1 MICRSLRV
9 SGLRKNVIPIIPLIK
24 IKQVGIMDITNIGG
38 VAMGQE
44 ELMNKIAELERE
56 IAILPEGSITKKKIK
71 DKEYYYHRITIN
83 GKRTETYLDFAEVP
97 ELKAQIEKRK
107 VLEKQLKELRLLV
120 VPEEETDIEEKEQL
134 AFKTTV
140 RVGKQLKS
148 QIALT
153 KKYRKRECIKEL
165 RKYIFGSQLDKVFI
179 IYGLRR
185 TGKTTMIRQIL
196 TELSDTE
203 FKKAAFIQVRTK
215 DTLADVD
222 ADLRLLE
229 EKGFKYVFIDE
240 VTLIEDF
247 IEGAA
252 IFADI
257 YASSGMKIVLSGTD
271 SLGFAFSKEEQLY
284 DRCIM
289 LHTTFIPYREFEEV
303 LGIKGIDEYIR
314 YGGTM
319 SLGGINYNV
328 DTTFSNSKTAEEYI
342 DTAIAKN
349 IQHSLKMYQYGGHF
363 RQLLDLYERGE
374 LTNVIN
380 RVVENINHSFTRS
393 VVERTFKSHDI
404 SVTATNMLRD
414 RENPINIK
422 EHMDLDAVTFGI
434 MQMLDILNKEE
445 QSIDIEDSHMIQIK
459 EYLALLDLIM
469 EIDLESLPEVNQ
481 KSKVTV
487 ITQPG
492 MRYAQANAIVE
503 NLLLDAKFQ
512 ELSIQERQRILE
524 RLLNEIR
531 GRMMEDIILLET
543 KIAKPD
549 KKVFKLQFTVGEF
562 DMVVFDQKTLTCQ
575 IYEVKYSK
583 EQVSEQYR
591 HITNEEKCA
600 MTSHRYGEITG
611 RYVIYRGDSAEVEG
625 VKYMNVEEY
634 LKSL

>member
-1 MICRSLRV
+1 
-9 SGLRKNVIPIIPLIK
+9 
-24 IKQVGIMDITNIGG
+24 
-38 VAMGQE
+38 MGQE
-44 ELMNKIAELERE
+44 ELMDKIVELERE

-71 DKEYYYHRITIN
+71 AKEYYYHRITIN
-83 GKRTETYLDFAEVP
+83 GKRTENYVDFAEVP

-107 VLEKQLKELRLLV
+107 TLEKQLKELKLLV
-120 VPEEETDIEEKEQL
+120 VPEEDSENEEEEQL

-140 RVGKQLKS
+140 RVGKQLKA

-153 KKYRKRECIKEL
+153 KRYRKRECIKEL
-165 RKYIFGSQLDKVFI
+165 REYIFGGPLDKVFI

-196 TELSDTE
+196 TELSDME
-203 FKKAAFIQVRTK
+203 FKKAAFIQVKSK

-289 LHTTFIPYREFEEV
+289 LHTTFISYREFEEV

-319 SLGGINYNV
+319 SLGGMNYNA
-328 DTTFSNSKTAEEYI
+328 DSTFSNSKTAEEYI

-363 RQLLDLYERGE
+363 RQLLDLYEKGE

-404 SVTATNMLRD
+404 SVTAANMLRD

-422 EHMDLDAVTFGI
+422 AHMDLDAVTFGI
-434 MQMLDILNKEE
+434 MQVLDILNKEE
-445 QSIDIEDSHMIQIK
+445 QSIDI
-459 EYLALLDLIM
+459 
-469 EIDLESLPEVNQ
+469 
-481 KSKVTV
+481 
-487 ITQPG
+487 
-492 MRYAQANAIVE
+492 
-503 NLLLDAKFQ
+503 
-512 ELSIQERQRILE
+512 
-524 RLLNEIR
+524 
-531 GRMMEDIILLET
+531 
-543 KIAKPD
+543 
-549 KKVFKLQFTVGEF
+549 
-562 DMVVFDQKTLTCQ
+562 
-575 IYEVKYSK
+575 
-583 EQVSEQYR
+583 
-591 HITNEEKCA
+591 
-600 MTSHRYGEITG
+600 
-611 RYVIYRGDSAEVEG
+611 
-625 VKYMNVEEY
+625 
-634 LKSL
+634 

>member
-1 MICRSLRV
+1 
-9 SGLRKNVIPIIPLIK
+9 
-24 IKQVGIMDITNIGG
+24 
-38 VAMGQE
+38 MGQE
-44 ELMNKIAELERE
+44 ELMNQIAELERE
-56 IAILPEGSITKKKIK
+56 IALLPEGSITKKKIK
-71 DKEYYYHRITIN
+71 DKEYFYHRITRN
-83 GKRTETYLDFAEVP
+83 GKRVENYLSFEVVP
-97 ELKAQIEKRK
+97 ELKAQIDKRK
-107 VLEKQLKELRLLV
+107 AFEKELKLLKSQV
-120 VPEEETDIEEKEQL
+120 IPESVWEKEDEEQP

-140 RVGKQLKS
+140 RTGRQLRA

-153 KKYRKRECIKEL
+153 KRYKKRECISEL
-165 RKYIFGSQLDKVFI
+165 REYVFGTQQDKVFI

-196 TELSDTE
+196 TELPESD
-203 FKKAAFIQVRTK
+203 FKKAAFIQVRSK
-215 DTLADVD
+215 DTLEDVD
-222 ADLRLLE
+222 ADLRVLE
-229 EKGFKYVFIDE
+229 EKGFRYVFIDE

-252 IFADI
+252 VFADI

-319 SLGGINYNV
+319 SLGGIHYNE
-328 DTTFSNSKTAEEYI
+328 DATFSNSKTAEEYI

-349 IQHSLKMYQYGGHF
+349 IQHSLRMYQYGGHF
-363 RQLLDLYERGE
+363 RRLLDLYEKGE

-393 VVERTFKSHDI
+393 VVEKTFKSHDI
-404 SVTATNMLRD
+404 SVTAANMLRD
-414 RENPINIK
+414 RDNPINIK
-422 EHMDLDAVTFGI
+422 EHMDLDVVTFGI

-445 QSIDIEDSHMIQIK
+445 QSIDIEDDHMIQIK

-469 EIDLESLPEVNQ
+469 EIDLESLPEVSG
-481 KSKVTV
+481 KSMVTV

-531 GRMMEDIILLET
+531 GRMMEDIVLLET

-562 DMVVFDQKTLTCQ
+562 DMVVFDKKTLSCQ
-575 IYEVKYSK
+575 IYEIKYSK
-583 EQVSEQYR
+583 EQVPEQYR
-591 HITNEEKCA
+591 HMKAEDKCA
-600 MTSHRYGEITG
+600 LTSHRYGDITG
-611 RYVIYRGDSAEVEG
+611 RYVIYRGDNAELDG
-625 VKYMNVEEY
+625 VQYLNVEEY

>member
-1 MICRSLRV
+1 
-9 SGLRKNVIPIIPLIK
+9 
-24 IKQVGIMDITNIGG
+24 
-38 VAMGQE
+38 MGQE
-44 ELMNKIAELERE
+44 ELMNQIAELERE
-56 IAILPEGSITKKKIK
+56 IALLPEGSITKKKIK
-71 DKEYYYHRITIN
+71 DKEYFYHRITRN
-83 GKRTETYLDFAEVP
+83 GKRVENYLSFEVVP
-97 ELKAQIEKRK
+97 ELKAQIDKRK
-107 VLEKQLKELRLLV
+107 TFEKELKLLKSQV
-120 VPEEETDIEEKEQL
+120 IPESVWEREDEEQP

-140 RVGKQLKS
+140 RTGRQLRA

-153 KKYRKRECIKEL
+153 KRYKKRECISEL
-165 RKYIFGSQLDKVFI
+165 REYIFGTQQDKVFI

-196 TELSDTE
+196 TELPESA
-203 FKKAAFIQVRTK
+203 FKKAAFIQVRSK
-215 DTLADVD
+215 DTLEDVD
-222 ADLRLLE
+222 ADLRVLE
-229 EKGFKYVFIDE
+229 EKGFRYVFIDE

-252 IFADI
+252 VFADI

-319 SLGGINYNV
+319 SLGGIHYNE
-328 DTTFSNSKTAEEYI
+328 DATFSNSKTAEEYI

-349 IQHSLKMYQYGGHF
+349 IQHSLRMYQYGGHF
-363 RQLLDLYERGE
+363 RRLLDLYERGE

-393 VVERTFKSHDI
+393 VVEKTFKSHDI
-404 SVTATNMLRD
+404 SVTAANMLRD
-414 RENPINIK
+414 RDNPINIK
-422 EHMDLDAVTFGI
+422 EHMDLDVVTFGI

-445 QSIDIEDSHMIQIK
+445 QSIDIEDDHMIQIK

-469 EIDLESLPEVNQ
+469 EIDLESLPEVSG
-481 KSKVTV
+481 KSMVTV

-512 ELSIQERQRILE
+512 ELSIGERQRILE

-531 GRMMEDIILLET
+531 GRMMEDIVLLET

-562 DMVVFDQKTLTCQ
+562 DMIVFDQKTLSCQ
-575 IYEVKYSK
+575 IYEIKYSK
-583 EQVSEQYR
+583 EQVPEQYR
-591 HITNEEKCA
+591 HMKAEDKCA
-600 MTSHRYGEITG
+600 LTSHRYGDITG
-611 RYVIYRGDSAEVEG
+611 RYVIYRGDNAELDG
-625 VKYMNVEEY
+625 VQYLNVEEY

>member
-1 MICRSLRV
+1 
-9 SGLRKNVIPIIPLIK
+9 
-24 IKQVGIMDITNIGG
+24 
-38 VAMGQE
+38 MGQD
-44 ELMNKIAELERE
+44 ELLNQMAELERE
-56 IAILPEGSITKKKIK
+56 IAILPEGSITKKRING
-71 DKEYYYHRITIN
+71 KEYYYHRITRN
-83 GKRTETYLDFAEVP
+83 GKRSEKYISFEEVSV
-97 ELKAQIEKRK
+97 LNAQIEKRK
-107 VLEKQLKELRLLV
+107 ALVKKLKKLKVLV
-120 VPEEETDIEEKEQL
+120 VQEKEPETEKEEQL

-140 RVGKQLKS
+140 RVGKLLKS

-153 KKYRKRECIKEL
+153 RKYRKRECIKEL
-165 RKYIFGSQLDKVFI
+165 RKYVFGIQQDKVFI

-196 TELSDTE
+196 TELSDAE
-203 FKKAAFIQVRTK
+203 FKKAAFIQVKSK

-222 ADLRLLE
+222 GDLRLLE
-229 EKGFKYVFIDE
+229 KYGYKYVFIDE
-240 VTLIEDF
+240 VTMMEDF

-252 IFADI
+252 IFSDI
-257 YASSGMKIVLSGTD
+257 YASSGLKIVLSGTD

-284 DRCIM
+284 DRCIL

-303 LGIKGIDEYIR
+303 LGVQGIDEYIR

-319 SLGGINYNV
+319 SLGGINYNT
-328 DTTFSNSKTAEEYI
+328 DAIFADSKTTEEYI

-349 IQHSLKMYQYGGHF
+349 IQHSLKIYQYGGHF

-380 RVVENINHSFTRS
+380 CVVENINHNFTRS
-393 VVERTFKSHDI
+393 VVESTFRSHDI
-404 SVTATNMLRD
+404 SVTAANLLRD

-445 QSIDIEDSHMIQIK
+445 QSIDINDAHMVQIK
-459 EYLALLDLIM
+459 EYLILLDLVM
-469 EIDLESLPEVNQ
+469 EIDLEYLPEVKQ
-481 KSKVTV
+481 KGKVTV

-492 MRYAQANAIVE
+492 MRYAQAGAIVE

-512 ELSIQERQRILE
+512 ELSAKERQRILE
-524 RLLNEIR
+524 RLLSEIR

-549 KKVFKLQFTVGEF
+549 KKVFKLQFAIGEF
-562 DMVVFDQKTLTCQ
+562 DMVVYDQEALTCE

-583 EQVSEQYR
+583 EQAPEQYR
-591 HITNEEKCA
+591 HIKNEEKCA

-611 RYVIYRGDSAEVEG
+611 RYVIYRGDSVKVRG
-625 VKYMNVEEY
+625 VQYLNVEEY

>member
-1 MICRSLRV
+1 
-9 SGLRKNVIPIIPLIK
+9 
-24 IKQVGIMDITNIGG
+24 
-38 VAMGQE
+38 MGQE
-44 ELMNKIAELERE
+44 ELMNKIVELERE
-56 IAILPEGSITKKKIK
+56 IAILPEGNITKKKIK

-83 GKRTETYLDFAEVP
+83 GKRTETYLDFAEVS

-107 VLEKQLKELRLLV
+107 VLEKQLKELKLLV
-120 VPEEETDIEEKEQL
+120 VPEEEPDIEEEEQL

-165 RKYIFGSQLDKVFI
+165 REYIFGSQQDKVFI

-196 TELSDTE
+196 TEISDAE
-203 FKKAAFIQVRTK
+203 FKKAAFIQVKFK

-319 SLGGINYNV
+319 SLGGTNYNT
-328 DTTFSNSKTAEEYI
+328 DATFSNSKTAEEYI

-404 SVTATNMLRD
+404 SVTAANMLRD

-434 MQMLDILNKEE
+434 MQVLDILNKEE

-469 EIDLESLPEVNQ
+469 EINLESLPEVNQ

-503 NLLLDAKFQ
+503 NMLLDAKFQ
-512 ELSIQERQRILE
+512 ELSVVERRRILE

-583 EQVSEQYR
+583 EQVPEQYR

-611 RYVIYRGDSAEVEG
+611 RYVIYRGDSAMVEG
-625 VKYMNVEEY
+625 VQYLNVEEY

>member
-1 MICRSLRV
+1 
-9 SGLRKNVIPIIPLIK
+9 
-24 IKQVGIMDITNIGG
+24 
-38 VAMGQE
+38 MGQD
-44 ELMNKIAELERE
+44 ELMNKIVELERE
-56 IAILPEGSITKKKIK
+56 IAILPEGSITKKRIRG
-71 DKEYYYHRITIN
+71 KEYYYHRITIN
-83 GKRTETYLDFAEVP
+83 GKRIENYLDFKEVP

-107 VLEKQLKELRLLV
+107 VLEKQLKKLRLLV
-120 VPEEETDIEEKEQL
+120 VPEEESENGEKGQL
-134 AFKTTV
+134 TFKTTV
-140 RVGKQLKS
+140 RIGKQLKS

-165 RKYIFGSQLDKVFI
+165 REYIFGNQQDKVFI

-196 TELSDTE
+196 TELSDAE
-203 FKKAAFIQVRTK
+203 FKKAAFIQVRSK

-229 EKGFKYVFIDE
+229 EKGFKYIFIDE

-319 SLGGINYNV
+319 SLSGINYNA
-328 DTTFSNSKTAEEYI
+328 DTTFSNSKTAKEYI

-363 RQLLDLYERGE
+363 RQLLDLYEMGE

-404 SVTATNMLRD
+404 SVTAANMLRD
-414 RENPINIK
+414 RANPINIK

-434 MQMLDILNKEE
+434 MQMLDILNKVE

-459 EYLALLDLIM
+459 EYLTLLDLIM
-469 EIDLESLPEVNQ
+469 EIDLESLPEVSR
-481 KSKVTV
+481 KSKVTT

-562 DMVVFDQKTLTCQ
+562 DMVVFDPKTLTCK

-583 EQVSEQYR
+583 EQVPEQYR
-591 HITNEEKCA
+591 HIINEDKCA
-600 MTSHRYGEITG
+600 MTSHRYGDITG
-611 RYVIYRGDSAEVEG
+611 RYVIYRGESTEVDG
-625 VKYMNVEEY
+625 VQYLNVEEY

>member
-1 MICRSLRV
+1 
-9 SGLRKNVIPIIPLIK
+9 
-24 IKQVGIMDITNIGG
+24 
-38 VAMGQE
+38 MGQE
-44 ELMNKIAELERE
+44 NLMNQITELERE
-56 IAILPEGSITKKKIK
+56 IALLPEGSLATKKIK
-71 DKEYYYHRITIN
+71 EKEYYYHRITIN
-83 GKRTETYLDFAEVP
+83 GKRVENYVDFEAVP

-107 VLEKQLKELRLLV
+107 TLEKQLKELKRLV
-120 VPEEETDIEEKEQL
+120 IPEKELKDASEKQL
-134 AFKTTV
+134 EFKTTV
-140 RVGKQLKS
+140 RIGKMLKS

-153 KKYRKRECIKEL
+153 KKYKKRECIKEL
-165 RKYIFGSQLDKVFI
+165 REYIFGNQQDKVFI

-196 TELSDTE
+196 TELSDAD

-222 ADLRLLE
+222 ADLRMLE
-229 EKGFKYVFIDE
+229 ENGFRYVFIDE
-240 VTLIEDF
+240 VTLMEDF
-247 IEGAA
+247 VEGAA

-319 SLGGINYNV
+319 SLSGINYNA
-328 DTTFSNSKTAEEYI
+328 DTTFSNSKTVEEYI

-349 IQHSLKMYQYGGHF
+349 IQHSLKMYEYGGHF
-363 RQLLDLYERGE
+363 RQLLDLYECGE

-380 RVVENINHSFTRS
+380 RVVENINHSFTRR
-393 VVERTFKSHDI
+393 VVEKTFESHDI
-404 SVTATNMLRD
+404 SVTAKNLLKD
-414 RENPINIK
+414 KDNPINIK
-422 EHMDLDAVTFGI
+422 EHMDLDVVTLGI
-434 MQMLDILNKEE
+434 MKMLDILNKEE
-445 QSIDIEDSHMIQIK
+445 QSIDIENCHMIQIK
-459 EYLALLDLIM
+459 EYLELMDLIM
-469 EIDLESLPEVNQ
+469 EIDLESLPEVDR
-481 KSKVTV
+481 KSTVTV

-492 MRYAQANAIVE
+492 LRFAQANAIVE
-503 NLLLDAKFQ
+503 NLLLDAKFG
-512 ELSIQERQRILE
+512 ELSIVERQRILD

-531 GRMMEDIILLET
+531 GRMMEDIVLLET

-549 KKVFKLQFTVGEF
+549 KQVFKLQFAVGEF
-562 DMVVFDQKTLTCQ
+562 DMVVFNPKTLTSE

-583 EQVSEQYR
+583 EQVPEQYR
-591 HITNEEKCA
+591 HITNKEKCD

-611 RYVIYRGDSAEVEG
+611 RYVIYRGKKAEVDG
-625 VKYMNVEEY
+625 VYYLNVEEY
-634 LKSL
+634 LKAL

>member
-1 MICRSLRV
+1 
-9 SGLRKNVIPIIPLIK
+9 
-24 IKQVGIMDITNIGG
+24 
-38 VAMGQE
+38 MGQD
-44 ELMNKIAELERE
+44 ELLNQMAELERE
-56 IAILPEGSITKKKIK
+56 IAILPEGSITKKRING
-71 DKEYYYHRITIN
+71 KEYYYHRITRN
-83 GKRTETYLDFAEVP
+83 GKRSEKYISFEEVSV
-97 ELKAQIEKRK
+97 LNAQIEKRK
-107 VLEKQLKELRLLV
+107 ALVKKLKKLKVLV
-120 VPEEETDIEEKEQL
+120 VQEKEPETEKEEQL

-140 RVGKQLKS
+140 RVGKLLKS

-153 KKYRKRECIKEL
+153 RKYRKRECIKEL
-165 RKYIFGSQLDKVFI
+165 RKYVFGIQQDKVFI

-196 TELSDTE
+196 TELSDAE
-203 FKKAAFIQVRTK
+203 FKKAAFIQVKSK

-222 ADLRLLE
+222 GDLRLLE
-229 EKGFKYVFIDE
+229 KYGYKYVFIDE
-240 VTLIEDF
+240 VTMMEDF

-252 IFADI
+252 IFSDI
-257 YASSGMKIVLSGTD
+257 YASSGLKIVLSGTD

-284 DRCIM
+284 DRCIL

-303 LGIKGIDEYIR
+303 LGVQGIDEYIR

-319 SLGGINYNV
+319 SLGGINYNT
-328 DTTFSNSKTAEEYI
+328 DAIFADSKTTEEYI

-349 IQHSLKMYQYGGHF
+349 IQHSLKIYQYGGHF

-380 RVVENINHSFTRS
+380 RVVENINHNFTRS
-393 VVERTFKSHDI
+393 VVESTFRSHDI
-404 SVTATNMLRD
+404 SVTAANLLRD

-445 QSIDIEDSHMIQIK
+445 QSIDINDAHMVQIK
-459 EYLALLDLIM
+459 EYLILLDLVM
-469 EIDLESLPEVNQ
+469 EIDLEYLPEVKQ
-481 KSKVTV
+481 KGKVTV

-492 MRYAQANAIVE
+492 MRYAQAGAIVE

-512 ELSIQERQRILE
+512 ELSAKERQRILE
-524 RLLNEIR
+524 RLLSEIR

-549 KKVFKLQFTVGEF
+549 KKVFKLQFAIGEF
-562 DMVVFDQKTLTCQ
+562 DMVVYDQEALTCE

-583 EQVSEQYR
+583 EQAPEQYR
-591 HITNEEKCA
+591 HIKNEEKCA

-611 RYVIYRGDSAEVEG
+611 RYVIYRGDSVKVRG
-625 VKYMNVEEY
+625 VQYLNVEEY